1 MSPVLP
7 ACCFPARYTA
17 WSDRSPGVGI
27 RNREGK
33 PLSLRQGPRLT
44 ALVLCA
50 ALVGCTK
57 PEVEPDTHEML
68 NAALW
73 TQSSAE
79 YPAIARQTY
88 RLARVNLDQALA
100 DPRWTAALE
109 QTGDAAAL
117 PPAIIADLDETILD
131 NTSYEVRIIRRL
143 GSYAPESFA
152 DWCREVNAPA
162 IPGAREFLD
171 YTAAHGVAVFYYS
184 ARKAS
189 LRECTTRNLRYLQ
202 LPFPD
207 ETRLLLA
214 DGVSKSEYRARL
226 AGQYRILLLLG
237 DNLEDFVSG
246 SMTGSSIRNE
256 LATRYSERWG
266 REWIVLPNPMYG
278 HWEAAAYG
286 FDYRLPR
293 PEQLRRKLLM
303 LQER

>member
-1 MSPVLP
+1 MSPVMPGRRGLP
-7 ACCFPARYTA
+7 LKT
-17 WSDRSPGVGI
+17 
-27 RNREGK
+27 
-33 PLSLRQGPRLT
+33 
-44 ALVLCA
+44 LVLCT
-50 ALVGCTK
+50 ALAGCTK
-57 PEVEPDTHEML
+57 PVQDSNVHEML
-68 NAALW
+68 NATLW
-73 TQSSAE
+73 RQSSAE
-79 YPAIARQTY
+79 YRAIALQTY

-100 DPRWTAALE
+100 DPQWTAALE
-109 QTGDAAAL
+109 QTEDAAGL

-143 GSYAPESFA
+143 GSYSPDSFA

-171 YTAAHGVAVFYYS
+171 YAATHGVAVFYYS
-184 ARKAS
+184 ARKSS
-189 LRECTTRNLRYLQ
+189 LRQCTTRNLRELR

-214 DGVSKSEYRARL
+214 DGASKSDYRARV

-246 SMTGSSIRNE
+246 SRADSTERNN
-256 LATRYSERWG
+256 LAERFARRWG

-293 PEQLRRKLLM
+293 AEQLQRKLHM
-303 LQER
+303 LQEQ